1 MEGRED
7 PLERIAREESQK
19 KGNAGGLKKV
29 VTVLAAVAAVLG
41 GVLVYQMIK
50 NNGYSRLVTELNV
63 EKDSLTRQFEALQV
77 DYANLTSDYE
87 NINASLDSSRQEVS
101 MLVDKLKSTDAT
113 NRAMMRKY
121 QAELGTLRSIMRNYI
136 TQIDSLN
143 TLNHKLTEEAAL
155 AKRDAA
161 ESRRKNETLNR
172 QVENLSSQVKTG
184 SVIKARGLSLAAY
197 RNNGKVTNKAGQTA
211 RMMVSLSLIENA
223 LAEHGPVTV
232 YVRVLDP
239 SGNLISDGRGTSF
252 TSGDTTLDASA
263 SREVDYEGSE
273 VDMNI
278 YINATVKFVPGTYT
292 MEAFTESGRLGSSA
306 LSLK

>member
-1 MEGRED
+1 MEERED

-19 KGNAGGLKKV
+19 RKSSGGLKAV
-29 VTVLAAVAAVLG
+29 VAVLAVVALGLG
-41 GVLVYQMIK
+41 GVLVYQMMK
-50 NNGYSRLVTELNV
+50 NNDYSNLVTELNV

-77 DYANLTSDYE
+77 DYANLTSDYD

-143 TLNHKLTEEAAL
+143 TLNHKLTEEAAV
-155 AKRDAA
+155 AKKDAA
-161 ESRRKNETLNR
+161 ESRRQNENLNR
-172 QVENLSSQVKTG
+172 QVESLSSQVKTG
-184 SVIKARGLSLAAY
+184 SVIKARGLSLEAY
-197 RNNGKVTNKAGQTA
+197 RNNGKVTNRAGQTA

-232 YVRVLDP
+232 FVRVLDP
-239 SGNLISDGRGTSF
+239 SGNLISDGRGTTF
-252 TSGDTTLDASA
+252 TSAGASMDASA
-263 SREVDYEGSE
+263 SREVDYEGNE

-278 YINATVKFVPGTYT
+278 YINTTAKFVPGTYT
-292 MEAFTESGRLGSSA
+292 MEAYTSSGKLGSSA